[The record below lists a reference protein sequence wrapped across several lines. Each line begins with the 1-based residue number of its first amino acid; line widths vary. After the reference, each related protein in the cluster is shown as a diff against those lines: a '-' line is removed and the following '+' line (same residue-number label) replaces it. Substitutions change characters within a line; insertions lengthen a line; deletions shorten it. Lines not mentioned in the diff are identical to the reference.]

1 MAKEKLTDEYQSN
14 LSNDEM
20 VELAKKQYETKQ
32 VSDYKFPTEIVDLPS
47 KGLIYPKDNPL
58 SSGKVEMKY
67 MTAKEEDI
75 LTTQSYI
82 KDGTVLDRLFQS
94 LIIGNGDGT
103 PIKYIDLTT
112 GDKNAV
118 MIAARVL
125 GYGKDYKVEI
135 QDPFSDNKQTE
146 TIDLT
151 QFESID
157 YDGKNQ
163 TELHKNEFEFELPKS
178 KRKIT
183 FMAMTESKER
193 KVKHQVKELER
204 KQRKL
209 KYATSRELTT
219 RLKNMILSVDGEGD
233 TATIKNF
240 VDNELFA
247 LDSQSLRA
255 YINEVV
261 PDMDLNYEFVSEE
274 TGERREMLLPMDVT
288 FFWPSSKL

>member
-20 VELAKKQYETKQ
+20 VELAKQQHATKQ
-32 VSDYKFPTEIVDLPS
+32 VSDYKFPTEVVDLPS
-47 KGLIYPKDNPL
+47 KGLVYPEDNPL
-58 SSGKVEMKY
+58 ASGKVEMKY

-82 KDGTVLDRLFQS
+82 KDGSVLDRLFQS
-94 LIIGNGDGT
+94 LIIGNGDGV

-135 QDPFSDNKQTE
+135 QDPFSDNKQE
-146 TIDLT
+146 EVIDLT
-151 QFESID
+151 QFEAAD

-163 TELHKNEFEFELPKS
+163 TELHKNEFEYELPKS

-193 KVKHQVKELER
+193 KVKHQIKDLEK

-209 KYATSRELTT
+209 KDATSRELTT
-219 RLKNMILSVDGEGD
+219 RLKNMILSVDGESD
-233 TATIKNF
+233 TATINSF

-247 LDSQSLRA
+247 IDSQALRN